1 LHRLYGRLTLS
12 LFPAENAALK
22 AKLECSQQLIE
33 RIELEQQQLRT
44 ALHHAVKEVS
54 ELKNRSRIAGAE
66 AVQVRAFVL
75 PELCCHYRTC
85 CANLPRAFPPRVF
98 CIRTYF

>member
-1 LHRLYGRLTLS
+1 MLQPPYALFVS
-12 LFPAENAALK
+12 LPENAALK

-54 ELKNRSRIAGAE
+54 ELKNRSRVAGAE
-66 AVQVRAFVL
+66 ALQVPNTLCRCPAAHVAFIIVPL
-75 PELCCHYRTC
+75 LNIFE
-85 CANLPRAFPPRVF
+85 F
-98 CIRTYF
+98 

>member
-1 LHRLYGRLTLS
+1 MLPHAL
-12 LFPAENAALK
+12 PENAALK

-54 ELKNRSRIAGAE
+54 ELKNRSRVAGAE
-66 AVQVRAFVL
+66 AVQVIVAL
-75 PELCCHYRTC
+75 PSDTV
-85 CANLPRAFPPRVF
+85 FSWPRVLDILF
-98 CIRTYF
+98 TATRVDALLLHHKI